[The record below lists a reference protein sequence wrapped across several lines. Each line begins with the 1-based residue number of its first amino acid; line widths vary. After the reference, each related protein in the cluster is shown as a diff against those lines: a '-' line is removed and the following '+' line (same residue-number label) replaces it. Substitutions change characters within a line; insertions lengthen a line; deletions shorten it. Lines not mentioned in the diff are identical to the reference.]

1 WFAYTPDR
9 RGEHPQRHLA
19 DFQGVL
25 QADAFAGY
33 AELYKSGRIQEAACM
48 AHARRKLHDLHVVR
62 KSPITTEALERFGAL
77 YQIEAQIRGK
87 PPDERR
93 RIRQTHAAPLLDSLK
108 LWFEATLQTLSGKSV
123 DGDNY
128 LGRFDDDCLCRWGGG
143 AGGV

>member
-1 WFAYTPDR
+1 
-9 RGEHPQRHLA
+9 
-19 DFQGVL
+19 
-25 QADAFAGY
+25 
-33 AELYKSGRIQEAACM
+33 QEAACM